1 MVLRWTASA
10 FLATAKVFRPIQG
23 YRDLWMLQPKLNDA
37 VTGDDKYKVDSLM
50 TRIAIESSNY
60 VRDNFNANHQIC

>member
-1 MVLRWTASA
+1 
-10 FLATAKVFRPIQG
+10 
-23 YRDLWMLQPKLNDA
+23 MLQPQLNDA